1 MLSNFIVQALQG
13 KNITIY
19 GNGFQTRSFYYIDD
33 LINAMIRILITD
45 VGFTAPLNIGN
56 QGEFSMLKLAE
67 LLLKPSDSKSKNV
80 YQPLPS
86 DEPNQCQPNIYLA
99 RAKLGWTPKLSLE
112 DGLRETIRYFKNY
125 FK

>member
-33 LINAMIRILITD
+33 LINAMIRILTTD

-86 DEPNQCQPNIYLA
+86 DEPNQCQHNIYLA

>member
-1 MLSNFIVQALQG
+1 MLSNLIVQALQG

-33 LINAMIRILITD
+33 LINAMIRILTTD

-86 DEPNQCQPNIYLA
+86 DEPNQCRPNIYLA

>member
-1 MLSNFIVQALQG
+1 MLSNLIVQALQG

-33 LINAMIRILITD
+33 LINAMIRILTTD

-67 LLLKPSDSKSKNV
+67 LLLKPSDSKSKTYINH
-80 YQPLPS
+80 YHRMNQINAGLIFIWL
-86 DEPNQCQPNIYLA
+86 EPN
-99 RAKLGWTPKLSLE
+99 
-112 DGLRETIRYFKNY
+112 
-125 FK
+125 